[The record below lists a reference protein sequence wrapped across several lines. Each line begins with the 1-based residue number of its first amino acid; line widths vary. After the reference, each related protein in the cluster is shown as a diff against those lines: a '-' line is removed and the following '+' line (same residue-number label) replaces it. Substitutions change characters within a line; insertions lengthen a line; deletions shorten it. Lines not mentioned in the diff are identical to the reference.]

1 MKKQEFLNLIRSKII
16 FLDGATGTELA
27 KLGMP
32 HGICPEAWVVEH
44 PDTIATIQKN
54 YEQAGSDIVYAC
66 TFGANRIKLA
76 NYGLENDVI
85 AMNKK
90 LAEIS
95 KAAMTTARV
104 FGDLSPTGR
113 FIEPFDE
120 DALPFDKAV
129 DVYKE
134 QARSLLEGGVDG
146 FAIETMMDIQ
156 EARAALIAIR
166 ELDADIPVIVTMTF
180 EQNGRTLTGNSP
192 ISALITLQ
200 ALGATAVGCNCSTGP
215 EHMAEI
221 IKAMKPYARVPLVAK
236 PNAGMPKLEDGK
248 TVFDLG
254 PEEFAPQLKGLVD
267 VGASIVGGCCG
278 TTPDHIAAAAKLI
291 ATLPPP
297 PFAESTIS
305 CVSSP
310 RKFRVISPEQPF
322 AIVGERIN
330 PTGKKALQAELREG
344 KFDLVMQYAEEQ
356 VDAGAEILDVNVGV
370 PNIDEVSTMKQ
381 IISQLL
387 METHTPLCI
396 DTTKPEVAEAAMRL
410 YPGRVLFNSISA
422 EKERLEVVLPI
433 AAKYGAMI
441 VVLPLDDAGIPDTVE
456 KRAAVATRIM
466 DKAAEYGYEKCD
478 FVVDGLVMTVSSNPH
493 AAQDTLALIKWA
505 ASNHFNTIC
514 GLSNVSFGLP
524 RRDLINRAFM
534 AMAISAGL
542 HCAIANPMLADMI
555 ETVKSGDVLMSKD
568 EQARCFID
576 AFAGT
581 EPNHPK
587 MAAAAISATA
597 AATPA
602 MAASTPMD
610 MLRNAVINGNDSMA
624 ATALQKCLDQSMP
637 PQEIVNDILIPAI
650 SVVGEK
656 YERKEFFLPQL
667 LGAAKTMRNSMATLE
682 PLLAAAHANV
692 GGAPAIPFILATVKG
707 DIHDIGKHIVA
718 VMLRNYNFN
727 VIDLGRD
734 VSPDTILDAAVAN
747 HAKIIGLSALM
758 TTTMTEMKTVI
769 DAAKERGLNDLKFI
783 IGGAVV
789 TDDYAQSIGAY
800 YAKDAM
806 DTVRIAQKLS

>member
-1 MKKQEFLNLIRSKII
+1 MKKQEFLKLIRSKIT

-32 HGICPEAWVVEH
+32 HGVCPEAWVIEH
-44 PDTIATIQKN
+44 PDAIATIQKN
-54 YEQAGSDIVYAC
+54 YEAAGSDIVYAC
-66 TFGANRIKLA
+66 TFGANPIKLA
-76 NYGLENDVI
+76 NYGLEKDTV
-85 AMNKK
+85 AMNRR

-95 KAAMTTARV
+95 KAAMTKALV
-104 FGDLSPTGR
+104 FGDMAPTGR

-120 DALPFDKAV
+120 DALPFEEAV
-129 DVYKE
+129 AVYKE
-134 QARSLLEGGVDG
+134 QVRGLLEGGVDG

-156 EARAALIAIR
+156 ETRAALIAVR

-192 ISALITLQ
+192 ISSLITLQ
-200 ALGATAVGCNCSTGP
+200 ALEATAFGCNCSTGP
-215 EHMAEI
+215 EHMVEI
-221 IKAMKPYARVPLVAK
+221 IKAMKPYARIPLVAK
-236 PNAGMPKLEDGK
+236 PNAGMPKLEGEK
-248 TVFDLG
+248 TVFDLTA
-254 PEEFAPQLKGLVD
+254 EDFAPQLKTLVD
-267 VGASIVGGCCG
+267 AGASIVGGCCG
-278 TTPDHIAAAAKLI
+278 TSPDYIAAASKLI
-291 ATLPPP
+291 AQLPPP
-297 PFAESTIS
+297 PFGESTVS

-344 KFDLVMQYAEEQ
+344 KFDLVLQYAEEQ

-381 IISQLL
+381 IIAQLL

-396 DTTKPEVAEAAMRL
+396 DTTKPEVAEAALRL

-422 EKERLEVVLPI
+422 EKERLEAVLPI

-441 VVLPLDDAGIPDTVE
+441 VVLPLDDAGIPATVE

-466 DKAAEYGYEKCD
+466 DEASKYGYEKRD

-493 AAQDTLALIKWA
+493 AAQDTLALIQWA
-505 ASNHFNTIC
+505 ASNHLNTIG

-534 AMAISAGL
+534 AMAIGAGL
-542 HCAIANPMLADMI
+542 NCAIANPMLADMI

-568 EQARCFID
+568 DQARCFIE

-587 MAAAAISATA
+587 MAAAAVSASA
-597 AATPA
+597 AATTTLA
-602 MAASTPMD
+602 NTPKD
-610 MLRNAVINGNDSMA
+610 MLRHAVINGNDSLA
-624 ATALQKCLDQSMP
+624 ANALQKCLDEHMP
-637 PQEIVNDILIPAI
+637 PQEIV
-650 SVVGEK
+650 
-656 YERKEFFLPQL
+656 EFFLPQL

-682 PLLAAAHANV
+682 PLLAAAHANA
-692 GGAPAIPFILATVKG
+692 GGAPAVPFILATVKG
-707 DIHDIGKHIVA
+707 DIHDIGKNIVA

-734 VSPDTILDAAVAN
+734 VPADTILDAAVAN
-747 HAKIIGLSALM
+747 NAKIIGLSALM

-769 DAAKERGLNDLKFI
+769 ETAKERGLNDLKFI
-783 IGGAVV
+783 VGGAVV
-789 TDDYAQSIGAY
+789 TDDYAQSIGAF

>member
-1 MKKQEFLNLIRSKII
+1 MKKQDFLKLIRSKIT

-32 HGICPEAWVVEH
+32 HGVCPEAWVIEH
-44 PDTIATIQKN
+44 PDSIATIQKN
-54 YEQAGSDIVYAC
+54 YEAAGSDIVYAC
-66 TFGANRIKLA
+66 TFGANPIKLA
-76 NYGLENDVI
+76 NYGFEKDTV
-85 AMNKK
+85 AMNRR

-95 KAAMTTARV
+95 KAAMTKALV
-104 FGDLSPTGR
+104 FGDISSTGR
-113 FIEPFDE
+113 FIEPFDD
-120 DALPFDKAV
+120 DAMPFEEAV
-129 DVYKE
+129 NVYKE
-134 QARSLLEGGVDG
+134 QVRGLLEGGVDG

-156 EARAALIAIR
+156 ETRAALIAVR

-192 ISALITLQ
+192 ISSLITLQ
-200 ALGATAVGCNCSTGP
+200 ALGATAFGCNCSTGP
-215 EHMAEI
+215 EHMVEI
-221 IKAMKPYARVPLVAK
+221 IKAMKPYARIPLVAK
-236 PNAGMPKLEDGK
+236 PNAGMPKLEGEK
-248 TVFDLG
+248 TVYDLTVDD
-254 PEEFAPQLKGLVD
+254 FAPQLKTLVD
-267 VGASIVGGCCG
+267 AGASIVGGCCG
-278 TTPDHIAAAAKLI
+278 TSPAYIAAASKLI
-291 ATLPPP
+291 AQLPPP
-297 PFAESTIS
+297 PFGESTVS

-344 KFDLVMQYAEEQ
+344 KFDLVLQYAEEQ

-381 IISQLL
+381 IIAQLL

-396 DTTKPEVAEAAMRL
+396 DTTKPEVAEAALRL

-422 EKERLEVVLPI
+422 EKERLEAVLPI

-466 DKAAEYGYEKCD
+466 DEASQYGYEKRD

-493 AAQDTLALIKWA
+493 AAQDTLALIQWA
-505 ASNHFNTIC
+505 ASNHLNTIC

-534 AMAISAGL
+534 AMAIGAGL
-542 HCAIANPMLADMI
+542 NCAIANPMLADMI

-568 EQARCFID
+568 EQARCFIE

-587 MAAAAISATA
+587 MAAAAVSASA
-597 AATPA
+597 AATTTLA
-602 MAASTPMD
+602 NTPKD
-610 MLRNAVINGNDSMA
+610 MLRHAVINGNDSLA
-624 ATALQKCLDQSMP
+624 ANALQKCLDEHMP

-682 PLLAAAHANV
+682 PLLAAAHANAS
-692 GGAPAIPFILATVKG
+692 GTPAVPFILATVKG
-707 DIHDIGKHIVA
+707 DIHDIGKNIVA

-734 VSPDTILDAAVAN
+734 VPADTILDAAVAN
-747 HAKIIGLSALM
+747 NAKIIGLSALM

-769 DAAKERGLNDLKFI
+769 ETAKERGLNDLKFI
-783 IGGAVV
+783 VGGAVV
-789 TDDYAQSIGAY
+789 TDDYAQSIGAF